1 MSYIMYTYMFIII
14 FNHCLWYIDKIWWLG
29 EEVLK
34 YIYCIGQIREW
45 WLGGRFWEVLGGGV
59 QNRYFYPTC
68 IHVMIHTL
76 FSLRYSESFSI
87 ERRRRSRRFAD
98 YRPRIYVVITIM
110 CAFFLPHSHD
120 FQMEYLN
127 VVCVQRTIT
136 TLYKNMTFIR
146 NYFWFSTFVFAFVF
160 FWFSSNKLIK

>member
-1 MSYIMYTYMFIII
+1 MAGGGGSEIYILYRSNTRMMAR
-14 FNHCLWYIDKIWWLG
+14 G
-29 EEVLK
+29 EVLR
-34 YIYCIGQIREW
+34 G
-45 WLGGRFWEVLGGGV
+45 FGGGV

-76 FSLRYSESFSI
+76 FSLRYSESFGI
-87 ERRRRSRRFAD
+87 ERRRRSRRFAE

-160 FWFSSNKLIK
+160 F